1 MDRHPFDPISLVF
14 GLVFVAA
21 GLIAL
26 FNGSIVDDGGFLLP
40 LGLIG
45 LGLAVVLQNQLRQ
58 QSGSQDGPSDEIGAE
73 GSEDG

>member
-14 GLVFVAA
+14 GLVFLAA
-21 GLIAL
+21 GLIAV
-26 FNGSIVDDGGFLLP
+26 FDGSIVDDGAFLLP

-58 QSGSQDGPSDEIGAE
+58 QSGRKGGPSDEIGPE